1 MGSDKEKD
9 SSSVKMKPTLSTS
22 KLSDP
27 PIYLLARKTF
37 ENSTNTINLD
47 CSTFGARVLLRAS
60 VKNQL
65 LLFKTYRV
73 RLNKKTFYSTCE
85 SLSRRKGVLGG
96 SVLYA
101 CLISQAILVLYYP
114 GSIAKVIFCLII
126 LVC

>member
-37 ENSTNTINLD
+37 ENSTNTNSINLD
-47 CSTFGARVLLRAS
+47 CSTFGTRVLLRAS

-96 SVLYA
+96 SV
-101 CLISQAILVLYYP
+101 CLLSQAILSPLLS
-114 GSIAKVIFCLII
+114 GSIAKVIFCITI
-126 LVC
+126 LAR

>member
-37 ENSTNTINLD
+37 ENSTNTNSINLD
-47 CSTFGARVLLRAS
+47 CSTFGTRVLLRAS

-101 CLISQAILVLYYP
+101 CLIS
-114 GSIAKVIFCLII
+114 
-126 LVC
+126 